1 MGQMRRLGVIA
12 VAALVAGVGS
22 GPGTPGAAAE
32 REPLTLI
39 TTVTRVVNLP
49 MIVGLRLLERE
60 DHITVAVKDLR
71 SPEAAMLAVI
81 EGQGQVGTGFAPFY
95 PAVEKGA
102 PVRGVMELSRPEFV
116 VMARKELGSIQA
128 LHGVRLASHSPKSTV
143 QSLLEFYL
151 QGQPGIR
158 PNVVFIPE
166 GSPARAEALLR
177 GAVDAAA
184 FDLSA
189 AQVVQERAPGKYH
202 VLVDFTDQPVSSSSL
217 VVHADFAKRQPE
229 VVRKL
234 VRRILE
240 SYRQGVR
247 DPRFWVRERGQA
259 LKEIDD
265 AKLEAQLRALVKIFD
280 VNGGLDRMR
289 GPGALENLS
298 FQVATGNLSGP
309 VAKWKL
315 EAFFD
320 TAPLEAVLRELGK
333 P

>member
-1 MGQMRRLGVIA
+1 MRHAFTLAIGLVIATLGLSPGLGV
-12 VAALVAGVGS
+12 
-22 GPGTPGAAAE
+22 AAE
-32 REPLTLI
+32 ELTLI
-39 TTVTRVVNLP
+39 ATVTRVVNVP
-49 MIVGLRLLERE
+49 MIVGLRLLERS
-60 DHITVAVKDLR
+60 DGIKVTIKDLR

-81 EGQGQVGTGFAPFY
+81 EGQGPVGTGFAPFY

-116 VMARKELGSIQA
+116 VMARKEIATVKGLN
-128 LHGVRLASHSPKSTV
+128 GVRLASHSPKATV

-151 QGQPGIR
+151 KSQPDVH

-184 FDLSA
+184 FDVTA
-189 AQVVQERAPGKYH
+189 AQVVNERAPGKFH
-202 VLVDFTDQPVSSSSL
+202 VLIDFTDQPVSSSSL
-217 VVHADFAKRQPE
+217 VVNLDLARKKPE
-229 VVRKL
+229 LVQKL

-247 DPRFWVRERGQA
+247 DPKFWVRERGST

-265 AKLEAQLRALVKIFD
+265 AKLETQLKALVKIFD
-280 VNGGLDRMR
+280 VNGGIDRMR
-289 GPGALENLS
+289 GPGAMDNLA
-298 FQVATGNLSGP
+298 FQVATGGLTGP
-309 VAKWKL
+309 VGKWKP

-320 TAPLEAVLRELGK
+320 VGPLEAALKEAGRSQ
-333 P
+333 